1 MNAGNIS
8 LWLALLI
15 QFGLGLAVFRA
26 NYRNHANQSF
36 LILSLFISAW
46 LLSLQ
51 IALDATDAPKAE
63 LWIRNA
69 WASGVVMV
77 NGFNLLR
84 LGILCRD
91 SGWKE
96 IAKHYVWFGLPS
108 LIGIAACYTPWFLRG
123 AEIRRESGHDVIPL
137 PIYGP
142 VFPVFSTLLAGAVVI
157 LIVLYVRDLR
167 RTAGVQKVEFQFVV
181 AGGITLAI
189 LIAPTHFVDR
199 AIAMQFAPF
208 RIVVFI
214 LIIAYGIA
222 TRKIV

>member
-15 QFGLGLAVFRA
+15 QIGLGLAVYRA
-26 NYRNHANQSF
+26 NSRNHANQSF
-36 LILSLFISAW
+36 LILSFFISAW

-51 IALDATDAPKAE
+51 IAFAATDAAKAE

-96 IAKHYVWFGLPS
+96 IGRRSAGLAVPS
-108 LIGIAACYTPWFLRG
+108 LVAIACCYTPFFLRS
-123 AEIRRESGHDVIPL
+123 AELRRESGHELIPL
-137 PIYGP
+137 PVYGLFARALRASL
-142 VFPVFSTLLAGAVVI
+142 VAGFDG
-157 LIVLYVRDLR
+157 LQ
-167 RTAGVQKVEFQFVV
+167 AGVPK
-181 AGGITLAI
+181 
-189 LIAPTHFVDR
+189 
-199 AIAMQFAPF
+199 
-208 RIVVFI
+208 
-214 LIIAYGIA
+214 
-222 TRKIV
+222 